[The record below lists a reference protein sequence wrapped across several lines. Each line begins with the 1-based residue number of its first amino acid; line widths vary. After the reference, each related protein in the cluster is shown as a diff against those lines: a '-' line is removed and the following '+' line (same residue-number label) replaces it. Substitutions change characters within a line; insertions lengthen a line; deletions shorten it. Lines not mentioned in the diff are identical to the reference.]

1 MDSYDSDSSGIDEE
15 LDDYTETGVLLGY
28 ASKEELSDAISH
40 LGGWPVSVPFF
51 LQSRH
56 HIWLFTPENR
66 YLKTLRVKC
75 QNFAPIIPFNA
86 NGSFVLVRHGL
97 TPRPLHQGIS
107 PNARSAMTRCRFFC
121 NSMAIYQ
128 NTLRTM
134 RDGYIYSVA

>member
-40 LGGWPVSVPFF
+40 LGGWPVSILFF
-51 LQSRH
+51 LQFRY
-56 HIWLFTPENR
+56 HIWLFTSEDG

-75 QNFAPIIPFNA
+75 QNFAPIIPFNT
-86 NGSFVLVRHGL
+86 NISFVLIRHGL
-97 TPRPLHQGIS
+97 TPRPLHQAILLY
-107 PNARSAMTRCRFFC
+107 ARSAMTRCRFSC
-121 NSMAIYQ
+121 SSMAIYQ
-128 NTLRTM
+128 NTLRTT